1 MPTSSDKETQFNVTV
16 GASWLLLIV
25 LSTFILQTLSFL
37 FIPLC
42 FAILVC
48 YALGIPLDFLKRYH
62 LPGFIRIILVIG
74 IVVLLIFMLGKL
86 VIVNVK
92 SFQAQLP
99 GYEVKFWEYA
109 DILLTRFDISREQ
122 ANEAVDAFLSNF
134 KQNHLSFGGLVQSFS
149 GSFFSFLGNVLWVV
163 LFMAFILAEHDSF
176 TRRLLKQMGRKNA
189 APVLE
194 SIEKINKSVQQY
206 LGLKTLISFLTG
218 ALVTVVLTIAG
229 VDFALLWG
237 VLTFVLNFIPTI
249 GSIAATVPPIAITLF
264 QSGSISKTLI
274 IGGILLCIQFTVGNV
289 LEPKMMG
296 QGLNLSPLVV
306 LFSLIFWGWLWGI
319 PGMLLSVPLT
329 AAIRIAMEQ
338 IDATKTVAVL
348 ISSK

>member
-1 MPTSSDKETQFNVTV
+1 MPATDTKATFNVNKA
-16 GASWLLLIV
+16 ASWLLVIV
-25 LSTFILQTLSFL
+25 LATFILQTLSFL

-48 YALGIPLDFLKRYH
+48 YALGIPLDFLKRFH
-62 LPGFIRIILVIG
+62 LPGFVRIILVVG
-74 IVVLLIFMLGKL
+74 LVLLLIFMLGKL
-86 VIVNVK
+86 VVHNVVD
-92 SFQAQLP
+92 FQARLP
-99 GYEVKFWEYA
+99 EYETKFWEYA
-109 DILLTRFDISREQ
+109 NILLSRFEISQ
-122 ANEAVDAFLSNF
+122 AQAVEAFQAFWGKIMQGQF
-134 KQNHLSFGGLVQSFS
+134 SFGKLIKSFS
-149 GSFFSFLGNVLWVV
+149 GSFFAFLGNVLWVV
-163 LFMAFILAEHDSF
+163 LFMAFILAERDAF
-176 TRRLLKQMGRKNA
+176 TKRLVGQLGKKNA
-189 APVLE
+189 EPVLE
-194 SIEKINKSVQQY
+194 SLQKINDSVQQY

-218 ALVTVVLTIAG
+218 ALVTIVLTVAG

-249 GSIAATVPPIAITLF
+249 GSIVATLPPIAITLF
-264 QSGSISKTLI
+264 QSGSIAKTLVI
-274 IGGILLCIQFTVGNV
+274 TVLLLAIQLAVGNV

-296 QGLNLSPLVV
+296 RGLNLSPLVV
-306 LFSLIFWGWLWGI
+306 LFALIFWGWLWGI

>member
-1 MPTSSDKETQFNVTV
+1 MYSSTEPTKFNVTV
-16 GASWLLLIV
+16 AASWLLLIV
-25 LSTFILQTLSFL
+25 LFTVILRTLSFL

-48 YALGIPLDFLKRYH
+48 YALGIPLNFLKRFH
-62 LPGFIRIILVIG
+62 LPGFVRIILVVG
-74 IVVLLIFMLGKL
+74 IVLLLIFLLGKL
-86 VIVNVK
+86 VMLNVAN
-92 SFQAQLP
+92 FQSQLP
-99 GYEVKFWEYA
+99 EYEAKFWEYA
-109 DILLTRFDISREQ
+109 NIILSRFDISREQ
-122 ANEAVDAFLSNF
+122 ANEAMNAFLSKI
-134 KQNHLSFGGLVQSFS
+134 KQNQLSFGGLVQSLS
-149 GSFFSFLGNVLWVV
+149 GSFFSFLGNVLWVL

-176 TRRLLKQMGRKNA
+176 TRRLLKQLGRENA
-189 APVLE
+189 APILG
-194 SIEKINKSVQQY
+194 SIKKINQSVQKY

-218 ALVTVVLTIAG
+218 ALVTIVLTIAG

-249 GSIAATVPPIAITLF
+249 GSIVATLPPIAITLF
-264 QSGSISKTLI
+264 QSGSIGKTLI
-274 IGGILLCIQFTVGNV
+274 IAMLLLSIQFLVGNI
-289 LEPKMMG
+289 LEPKFMG
-296 QGLNLSPLVV
+296 RGLNLSPLVV